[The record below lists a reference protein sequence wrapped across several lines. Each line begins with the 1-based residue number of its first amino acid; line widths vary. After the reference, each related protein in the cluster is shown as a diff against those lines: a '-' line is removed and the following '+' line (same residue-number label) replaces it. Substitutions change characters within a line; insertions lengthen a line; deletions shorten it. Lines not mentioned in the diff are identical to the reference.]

1 MDCREFRRNHVAFVD
16 DLLPGLDLV
25 RMQRHVIECER
36 CAHHD
41 TLVRRA
47 LLVVRNIP
55 EIEPSPDFSE
65 RLQARIQSLK
75 NEAPIA
81 DRGFLRTHPGA
92 FVALT
97 TGVVAA
103 GLLAFAVTQR
113 SSATPRDLVM
123 PPVVASLPTI
133 ESDPFSSSIAPSA
146 MVATASTGIGVWP
159 AVLAAEQAPLHFA
172 AGELRLVNYTGR

>member
-1 MDCREFRRNHVAFVD
+1 M
-16 DLLPGLDLV
+16 
-25 RMQRHVIECER
+25 
-36 CAHHD
+36 
-41 TLVRRA
+41 
-47 LLVVRNIP
+47 
-55 EIEPSPDFSE
+55 
-65 RLQARIQSLK
+65 K

-81 DRGFLRTHPGA
+81 DRGLFRSHPGA
-92 FVALT
+92 FVALASS
-97 TGVVAA
+97 VVAA
-103 GLLAFAVTQR
+103 GVLAFAVTQHA
-113 SSATPRDLVM
+113 SPMPRDLVM

>member
-1 MDCREFRRNHVAFVD
+1 MDCRDFRRNHVAFVD
-16 DLLPGLDLV
+16 DLLPGIDLV
-25 RMQRHVIECER
+25 RMQRHLIECER

-41 TLVRRA
+41 ALVRRA

-55 EIEPSPDFSE
+55 DIEPSPDFSE

-75 NEAPIA
+75 AEAPNA
-81 DRGFLRTHPGA
+81 DRGLFRSHPGA
-92 FVALT
+92 FVALA

-103 GLLAFAVTQR
+103 GLLAFTVTQHVE
-113 SSATPRDLVM
+113 ATPRDLVL

-133 ESDPFSSSIAPSA
+133 ESDPFSSSIAPGA
-146 MVATASTGIGVWP
+146 MVATASTGIGVWS

-172 AGELRLVNYTGR
+172 QGELRLVNYTGR

>member
-16 DLLPGLDLV
+16 DLLPGIDLV
-25 RMQRHVIECER
+25 RMQRHLLECER
-36 CAHHD
+36 CSHHD

-47 LLVVRNIP
+47 LLVVRNVP

-65 RLQARIQSLK
+65 RLQARLEALK
-75 NEAPIA
+75 HEAPVV
-81 DRGFLRTHPGA
+81 DHGFFRSRPGA
-92 FVALT
+92 FAALA
-97 TGVVAA
+97 TGVAA
-103 GLLAFAVTQR
+103 ASLLAFLAMH
-113 SSATPRDLVM
+113 AADGTPRDIVL

-133 ESDPFSSSIAPSA
+133 ESDPLSSSIAPST

-172 AGELRLVNYTGR
+172 AAELRLVNYTGR